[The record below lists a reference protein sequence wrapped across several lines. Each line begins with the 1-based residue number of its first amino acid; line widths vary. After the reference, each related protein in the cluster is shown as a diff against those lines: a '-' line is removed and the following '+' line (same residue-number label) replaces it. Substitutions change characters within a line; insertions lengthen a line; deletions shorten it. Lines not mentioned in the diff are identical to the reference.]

1 MPEQDLRGGAQA
13 VGQRDSA
20 LDEVPYGQVAAEQLP
35 REREVREIVVGQR
48 AAERDPV
55 ERSEGGDQDADSSV
69 AVPEREDHEGAIVM
83 RSTVSCYRMS
93 RVSDPA

>member
-1 MPEQDLRGGAQA
+1 MAAEVLSSGGADDLATTVNCICDGFAARRKRWQ
-13 VGQRDSA
+13 SA
-20 LDEVPYGQVAAEQLP
+20 HFAIA
-35 REREVREIVVGQR
+35 
-48 AAERDPV
+48 V

-69 AVPEREDHEGAIVM
+69 AVPERKDHEGAIVV